1 MTYLILKNIVNLLK
15 ILNIMAYKFLF
26 VLLPHTH
33 LLDLAGP
40 DQAILESIDF
50 GADFEIEYCS
60 IKKEVNTS
68 SGLNISSLQHYSD
81 CKLKPGDFIVIPG
94 PKIKYVLS
102 DEFKNETGFFEWLR
116 KQYSMNI
123 NLCSICSG
131 AFALAHSGLLNGL
144 EATTHFKRTKEL
156 AELFPL
162 VKVRE
167 NILFTEQKGVYTSA
181 GIASGIDL
189 TLHIIEKLKGSY
201 FAYKVARELV
211 VYNRRNGEHSQ
222 KSILLEFR
230 NHMHYGIHRAQDM
243 VNESLDKGLA
253 VADLADAANMSERN
267 FTRIFKKE
275 TGITVGEYIRKIRVE
290 RINQLMKNPDISR
303 LQIARKCGLKSE
315 RQLRRII
322 NYN

>member
-1 MTYLILKNIVNLLK
+1 
-15 ILNIMAYKFLF
+15 MAIKFLF
-26 VLLPHTH
+26 VMLPEMH

-40 DQAILESIDF
+40 EQAIVESIDF
-50 GADFEIEYCS
+50 GADFEIVHCGINEG
-60 IKKEVNTS
+60 INTY
-68 SGLNISSLQHYSD
+68 SGLNISV
-81 CKLKPGDFIVIPG
+81 LKNYREIILNQGDFIFIPG
-94 PKIKYVLS
+94 SRVNYFLS
-102 DEFKNETGFFEWLR
+102 DKFKKETEFFDWLNL
-116 KQYSMNI
+116 QYSRKVNV
-123 NLCSICSG
+123 CSICSG
-131 AFALAHSGLLNGL
+131 SFALAQAGLLDGK
-144 EATTHFKRTKEL
+144 EATTHFKRTAQL
-156 AELFPL
+156 AELFHL

-167 NILFTEQKGVYTSA
+167 NILFTEQKGIYTSA

-211 VYNRRNGEHSQ
+211 VYNRRNGEHAQ

-322 NYN
+322 NYS